1 MFVDWDVKTISA
13 ADYTVEFR
21 VKPEMYE
28 HFQEKYLCE
37 TNPLSEIGQFRTYVK
52 HEMEARLTDF
62 PNLGIDGDGDDP
74 VKIAIITFA
83 FNNSEVIENLKLRG
97 QYIKNE
103 KWKKMEKLNS
113 KMTNRLH
120 NSQELLDKMQT
131 PVACFISLESEEGKC
146 RADIYNETVMMG
158 EYAQYRTFLGSEID
172 VSGASEPTD
181 IIWEN
186 RHFTSFQRFVRSIVV
201 CIVLLGVLCC
211 SFALIYTAQKTS
223 LAMK

>member
-1 MFVDWDVKTISA
+1 
-13 ADYTVEFR
+13 
-21 VKPEMYE
+21 
-28 HFQEKYLCE
+28 
-37 TNPLSEIGQFRTYVK
+37 
-52 HEMEARLTDF
+52 MEARLTDF
-62 PNLGIDGDGDDP
+62 PCLGIDGPEHADDP

-83 FNNSEVIENLKLRG
+83 FNNSEIIQNLKQRG
-97 QYIKNE
+97 KFIKNE
-103 KWKKMEKLNS
+103 KWKSCEKLQA

-131 PVACFISLESEEGKC
+131 PVACFMSLESEEGKC
-146 RADIYNETVMMG
+146 RADIYNETVM
-158 EYAQYRTFLGSEID
+158 EPDYEKYRTFLGSEID

-186 RHFTSFQRFVRSIVV
+186 RHFTSFQRFVRTIIVAV
-201 CIVLLGVLCC
+201 VLLGVLCC